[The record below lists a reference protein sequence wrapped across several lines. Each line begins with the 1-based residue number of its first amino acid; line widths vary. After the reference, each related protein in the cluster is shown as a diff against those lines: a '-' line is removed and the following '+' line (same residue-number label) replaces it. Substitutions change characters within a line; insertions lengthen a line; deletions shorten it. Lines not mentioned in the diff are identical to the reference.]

1 MPLGLNLHIYPST
14 LVNASRICK
23 VSSSIQ
29 SQIPFSES
37 HLVGITAEDLPRRE
51 EVAPGVAIVRVKG
64 SRSRGTLG
72 RILKVLLWQP
82 RVYLRYR
89 RDSVDVVASH
99 NVWVLPMCYWLSRA
113 TGAKLV
119 YNAHE
124 LETEAIAMSGV
135 KQRIARTIEFRYI
148 VRCQL
153 VSVVNESIADW
164 YERQYDMP
172 RPVVV
177 GNVPVVRDEPADLRA
192 RLGLGDDVMLY
203 VHTGHLVHGRN
214 IPLILDV
221 FARHADK
228 HVVFLGDGHLRGE
241 VDAFA
246 RANHNIHLLPPVPP
260 DMIVS
265 NVREADVAL
274 CLIEQV
280 ALSHQLSSPN
290 KLMEALAASIPA
302 LCSDLVEARRLLGP
316 LAKGWILQEPA
327 AELDDAIMRIAKADT
342 LEFQEKWAG
351 VRQWDDEV
359 IPLVDAYMRVTQAI
373 NVVAATEG

>member
-1 MPLGLNLHIYPST
+1 MLRGLNLHIYPST
-14 LVNASRICK
+14 LENASRICK

-37 HLVGITAEDLPRRE
+37 HLVGIGAEDLPLRE

-64 SRSRGTLG
+64 SGSRGTLG

-89 RDSVDVVASH
+89 RDSIDVVASH
-99 NVWVLPMCYWLSRA
+99 NVWVLPMCFWLSRA

-124 LETEAIAMSGV
+124 LETEAIAMRGV
-135 KQRIARTIEFRYI
+135 KQRVAQKIESRYI
-148 VRCQL
+148 VRCRV

-164 YERQYDMP
+164 YENRYDIP

-203 VHTGHLVHGRN
+203 VHTGNLVHGRN

-241 VDAFA
+241 VDASA
-246 RANHNIHLLPPVPP
+246 RANRNIHLLPPVPP

-265 NVREADVAL
+265 NVREADVGL
-274 CLIEQV
+274 CLIEHV
-280 ALSHQLSSPN
+280 DLSDQLSSPN

-316 LAKGWILQEPA
+316 LAKNWVLNDPERD
-327 AELDDAIMRIAKADT
+327 LDDAITRINKSDVA
-342 LEFQEKWAG
+342 EFCALWTG
-351 VRQWDDEV
+351 VRPWDEEV
-359 IPLVDAYMRVTQAI
+359 VPLVDAYKRLPQ
-373 NVVAATEG
+373 